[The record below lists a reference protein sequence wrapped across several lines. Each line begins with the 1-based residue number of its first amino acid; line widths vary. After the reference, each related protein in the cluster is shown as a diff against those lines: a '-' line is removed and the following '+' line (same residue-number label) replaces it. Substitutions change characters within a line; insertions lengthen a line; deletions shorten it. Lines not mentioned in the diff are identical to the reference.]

1 MTTSTTSDYPQI
13 PVENLPLWM
22 RQAQRR
28 VDWGLL
34 IVLVFAIAASWSFL
48 VQPSLPE
55 TNANRNYAFLT
66 ADFAEA
72 LREGVLY
79 PRWSPHVLAGYGAPI
94 PNFYPPG
101 APYTAAVVEVLL
113 TNDTWT
119 ALRLVYALSICGA
132 GIAMYCFVTRWL
144 GSRAG
149 VLASILYVFSPSVA
163 VITPLVLGDL
173 PGAMSLALLPTLLWA
188 ASRLIILNHPFDFA
202 LVALTIGAMTITEPR
217 SAFVGLC
224 LTFVLTLWAMFNRG
238 AMATRRGRWKLLATM
253 LLAAGIGVATA
264 ACYWLPAL
272 MEDYAVDWV
281 RDTVELHLPTLTLD
295 ELIAPLRQLDPAEV
309 VLRPQYTLGR
319 AILIYLLIGGAG
331 AVMLARRWGR
341 DWGQTLPL
349 LFLVIS
355 LVLALLLTTQWTNQR
370 WLLGMLT
377 LCCAVVGGTTLAC
390 IERLIY
396 RLDRMMSRRLKP
408 IQSGGQTARPVSY
421 ASRPISY
428 PSRPISRS
436 RKSRMTRV
444 MRLLQRLTFPT
455 VCAFALIGALPAW
468 LLPIF
473 TESST
478 PVTPLAQVQYTLDG
492 FGVPVLPAGLSLPT
506 TIGRNPE
513 VNRFLVNSYRAESIN
528 RFSPDLIPS
537 DIAIDFPETAVFE
550 TNFPLS
556 PDQNTHGGRFA
567 ILARREADLTMLL
580 SWFPGWRAA
589 LNGRPIPLRQDRLTG
604 LVQMTIPQTNNWS
617 ELVIYLGATTVRQAG
632 WWVMGSGL
640 VGTIWLMRVRGLRRR
655 LHEPEPF
662 FDDLGLLNLV
672 DARLLTVV
680 LLCFIGVLG
689 ITTLPNAPVALS
701 PGPFHGLEG
710 AAGLRSQTETGLE
723 ALAYWVESDMV
734 PHQGELKFTVYW
746 RAPRTLSTNTRV
758 RAYVYEVNRRLR
770 VLETPLRHPG
780 DYPTRL
786 WRAGGYVADTYVID
800 LPPSLFPGSYQVFIE
815 AFTCTDDASLE
826 CDRRLVQRFLDFS
839 EVSVTSPSMMLP
851 NIITI
856 LD

>member
-1 MTTSTTSDYPQI
+1 MSTSTTTNYPQI

-34 IVLVFAIAASWSFL
+34 LVLLFAIAASWSFL
-48 VQPSLPE
+48 LQPSLPE
-55 TNANRNYAFLT
+55 ANANRNYAFLT

-79 PRWSPHVLAGYGAPI
+79 PRWSPHVLAGLGAPI

-101 APYTAAVVEVLL
+101 APYTAALVEVLL

-119 ALRLVYALSICGA
+119 ALRLVYALSIWGA

-149 VLASILYVFSPSVA
+149 VLASILYIFSPYLA
-163 VITPLVLGDL
+163 VITPLMMGDL
-173 PGAMSLALLPTLLWA
+173 PGAISLALLPTLLWA
-188 ASRLIILNHPFDFA
+188 ASRLIILNHPVDFA
-202 LVALTIGAMTITEPR
+202 LVALTVGAMTITEPR
-217 SAFVGLC
+217 SAFVGLS
-224 LTFVLTLWAMFNRG
+224 LTLVLTLWAMFDRG
-238 AMATRRGRWKLLATM
+238 TAAVRRGRWKLLATM
-253 LLAAGIGVATA
+253 LLAACIGVATA

-272 MEDYAVDWV
+272 MEDYAVDWM
-281 RDTVELHLPTLTLD
+281 RDLSEAHLPALTFD
-295 ELIAPLRQLDPAEV
+295 GLIAPLRQLDPAEV

-319 AILIYLLIGGAG
+319 AIVIYMLIGSAG

-349 LFLVIS
+349 LFLILS
-355 LVLALLLTTQWTNQR
+355 LLLALLMITRWTEQR
-370 WLLGMLT
+370 WLLGTLT

-396 RLDRMMSRRLKP
+396 RLDRIISRRLKP
-408 IQSGGQTARPVSY
+408 IQPTGQTARPVSY

-436 RKSRMTRV
+436 RRSRMTRL

-455 VCAFALIGALPAW
+455 VCAFALIGALPMW

-473 TESST
+473 AESST
-478 PVTPLAQVQYTLDG
+478 AVTPLAQVQYTLDG
-492 FGVPVLPAGLSLPT
+492 FGVPVLPSGLALPT

-513 VNRFLVNSYRAESIN
+513 VNRFLVNSYRAESIY
-528 RFSPDLIPS
+528 RFSPDLIPG
-537 DIAIDFPETAVFE
+537 DMAIDFPETAVFE

-556 PDQNTHGGRFA
+556 PEQNSHGGRFA
-567 ILARREADLTMLL
+567 ILAQRSADLTMLL
-580 SWFPGWRAA
+580 SWFPGWRAT
-589 LNGRPIPLRQDRLTG
+589 LNGRPIPLRQDQLTG

-617 ELVIYLGATTVRQAG
+617 ELVIYFGATTVRQAG
-632 WWVMGSGL
+632 WWVMGSAL
-640 VGTIWLMRVRGLRRR
+640 VGVVWLMRVRGLRRR
-655 LHEPEPF
+655 QEQDAL
-662 FDDLGLLNLV
+662 FDDLALLNLV
-672 DARLLTVV
+672 EARLLTVV
-680 LLCFIGVLG
+680 LLCFLGVLA
-689 ITTLPNAPVALS
+689 ITTLPNAPVTLS

-710 AAGLRSQTETGLE
+710 AAGLRSQADGGLE
-723 ALAYWVESDMV
+723 ALAYRVEADLV
-734 PHQGELKFTVYW
+734 PHQGELEFTIYW
-746 RAPRTLSTNTRV
+746 RAPRTLLTNTRV
-758 RAYVYEVNRRLR
+758 RVYLYDVNRRLR
-770 VLETPLRHPG
+770 VLETPLHHPG

-786 WRAGGYVADTYVID
+786 WRAGGYVADTYIID

-815 AFTCTDDASLE
+815 AFTCTDDASPE
-826 CDRRLVQRFLDFS
+826 CDRRIVQRFLDFS
-839 EVSVTSPSMMLP
+839 DVSITSPSMMLP